1 VKSVYSGATV
11 LPAPEPGSGSVLLSP
26 YPNPRSH
33 PLPLKAP
40 VLAFLA
46 IGLSA
51 GLLPDGLSAQQVS
64 IAPGSRVRVRAATLV
79 APLVANFLE
88 QRNDTLVFIEDGT
101 GRGVWSFAIGQIERL
116 ERTAGQGGR
125 NRAPTAKG
133 AMIGA
138 GVGLFAGVAFAAS
151 VKPSNEER
159 QYSRPLTGL
168 IGAGLGAALG
178 AFIGSRQQ
186 TEQWINV
193 PLPGRLSILP
203 DMRGGLHIRFAF

>member
-1 VKSVYSGATV
+1 
-11 LPAPEPGSGSVLLSP
+11 
-26 YPNPRSH
+26 
-33 PLPLKAP
+33 
-40 VLAFLA
+40 
-46 IGLSA
+46 
-51 GLLPDGLSAQQVS
+51 
-64 IAPGSRVRVRAATLV
+64 
-79 APLVANFLE
+79 
-88 QRNDTLVFIEDGT
+88 
-101 GRGVWSFAIGQIERL
+101 
-116 ERTAGQGGR
+116 
-125 NRAPTAKG
+125 
-133 AMIGA
+133 MIGA